1 MCFRI
6 ITVIRSQSS
15 HIGAKIL
22 NKPFNELTPVF
33 NKMSKHDLTQANSV
47 DLMDRVDSKFIF
59 LASELHEILNQC
71 MESYSL
77 VILAETNLFAT
88 DKHVVK
94 INWEKIENIS
104 PEKKKE
110 LFEDLSKRTGLSVCE
125 VKGVDIDFLNDTAN
139 IEVYY
144 KDSKN

>member
-1 MCFRI
+1 M
-6 ITVIRSQSS
+6 
-15 HIGAKIL
+15 
-22 NKPFNELTPVF
+22 TPVF

-94 INWEKIENIS
+94 IN
-104 PEKKKE
+104 
-110 LFEDLSKRTGLSVCE
+110 
-125 VKGVDIDFLNDTAN
+125 
-139 IEVYY
+139 
-144 KDSKN
+144 

>member
-1 MCFRI
+1 
-6 ITVIRSQSS
+6 
-15 HIGAKIL
+15 
-22 NKPFNELTPVF
+22 
-33 NKMSKHDLTQANSV
+33 MSKHDLTQANSV

-88 DKHVVK
+88 DKYVVK

-104 PEKKKE
+104 PKKKKE
-110 LFEDLSKRTGLSVCE
+110 LFEDLSKRTGLLVCE
-125 VKGVDIDFLNDTAN
+125 VKVVDIDFLNDTAN